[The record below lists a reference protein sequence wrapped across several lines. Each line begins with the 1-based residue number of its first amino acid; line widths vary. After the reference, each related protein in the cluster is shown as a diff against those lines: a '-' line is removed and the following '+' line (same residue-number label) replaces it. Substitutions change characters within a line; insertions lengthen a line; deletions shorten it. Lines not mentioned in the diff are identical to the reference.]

1 MECLLVPT
9 YLLEST
15 SGIVPCMSWELDRI
29 GVAPVEVLPL
39 SNFRHYYSTILLVE
53 YSPLGQAE
61 VVQEISPLAWS
72 SVDSFHV

>member
-29 GVAPVEVLPL
+29 GVTPVEALPL
-39 SNFRHYYSTILLVE
+39 SNFWHCYPTVLSVE
-53 YSPLGQAE
+53 YSPLGLAE